1 MSGDVVEQIK
11 TRLNIVEVVESY
23 VKLQKSGK
31 NYKARSPFTNERTP
45 SFFVNPDQG
54 LYYCFSSGKGGDMFT
69 FVQEMEGVD
78 FAGALKVLASR
89 AGVELKPEN
98 PQVRDE
104 REMVLAAMETAT
116 RFYESQLPK
125 QPVVIEYLKKR
136 GMTGKTAKD
145 FRVGYALEDWRTLYE
160 HLLSKGFSGPIMEKA
175 GLVIHSEKGY
185 YDRFRGRVMFPISN
199 SAGKVVAFSG
209 RLFSALGKVEEGGA
223 KYVNSPE
230 TQVYNKSEILYGFDK
245 AKQAIRQSNNCVFV
259 EGQMDIVLSHQA
271 GVINTV
277 AVSGTGLTTFHLQQ
291 IRRLAD
297 NLIFAFDADEA
308 GVNAAKR
315 GIGLALLEGFE
326 VRVVTIPNGK
336 DPADVVCENPEIW
349 VEAVKHSEHVIDFYL
364 KYCNKISGDDRILS
378 KNIEKHVL
386 PYIAELQ
393 SPIDQAQFVA
403 KVAETLH
410 ISEDPI
416 WSKVHEIERELS
428 TKKAEEKYIEKKM
441 DEARERSRKELIE
454 DRIAS
459 IILWQSGLPEPVI
472 EITAVLERL
481 GELGGNITFI
491 QEGVLSPE
499 AKGKMIFEAEIYGE
513 QHPSIAKDI
522 EELLKN
528 FRKEGLKEE
537 WSQLRKDLS
546 LHQGDAQEI
555 EILKRIQEVQK
566 EMQLLQKS
574 EED

>member
-11 TRLNIVEVVESY
+11 TRLNIVDVVESY
-23 VKLQKSGK
+23 VKLQKAGK

-69 FVQEMEGVD
+69 FVQEIEGVD
-78 FAGALKVLASR
+78 FAGALKILASR

-98 PQVRDE
+98 PQIRDE
-104 REMVLAAMETAT
+104 REMIMAAMETAT

-125 QPVVIEYLKKR
+125 EPSVIAYLKKR
-136 GMTGKTAKD
+136 GMMGKTAKD
-145 FRVGYALEDWRTLYE
+145 FRVGYAPEDWRSLYD
-160 HLLSKGFSGPIMEKA
+160 HLISKGFSASIMEKA
-175 GLVIHSEKGY
+175 GLVIHSDKGY
-185 YDRFRGRVMFPISN
+185 YDRFRGRVMFPIGN
-199 SAGKVVAFSG
+199 SAGKIVAFSG
-209 RLFSALGKVEEGGA
+209 RLFSASGKTEENGA

-245 AKQAIRQSNNCVFV
+245 AKQAIRQNNSCVFV

-277 AVSGTGLTTFHLQQ
+277 AVSGTALSSLHLQQ
-291 IRRLAD
+291 VRRLAD

-336 DPADVVCENPEIW
+336 DPADVVCEDPEMW
-349 VEAVKHSEHVIDFYL
+349 VAAVKHSEHVVDFYL
-364 KYCNKISGDDRILS
+364 KYCSKISNDDRMLS

-393 SPIDQAQFVA
+393 SPIDQAQFVV

-416 WSKVHEIERELS
+416 WNKVYGIEREMNN
-428 TKKAEEKYIEKKM
+428 KKAEEKYIEKKM

-454 DRIAS
+454 NRIAS

-472 EITAVLERL
+472 EIASVLEKL
-481 GELGGNITFI
+481 SGLGGGVAFM
-491 QEGVLSPE
+491 QEGTLSVE
-499 AKGKMIFEAEIYGE
+499 MKGKMIFEAEVYGE
-513 QHPSIAKDI
+513 QHPSIATDI
-522 EELLKN
+522 EELLRN
-528 FRKEGLKEE
+528 FRKESLREK
-537 WSQLRKDLS
+537 WSALRKELS
-546 LHQGDAQEI
+546 LHQGDEKEL
-555 EILKRIQEVQK
+555 EILKKIQDVQK
-566 EMQLLQKS
+566 EVQTLEKS
-574 EED
+574 GRE